1 VDYSIIGD
9 PMSQLPINA
18 EFGQYHIVRHIGGG
32 GMAQIYLAKSRGLAG
47 FEKHLALKVINPE
60 FADEERF
67 IQMLIDEAK
76 ITVGLN
82 HVNICQVFDL
92 GQVGGIYYIAMEFVD
107 GIDVLELV
115 NGLHAL
121 GERVPVEAVALIGRQ
136 ICSGLHYAHTKK
148 DRSGQPLNIVHRD
161 ISPQNI
167 LVSRAGEVKVVD
179 FGIAKAAGMSTRTHA
194 GVIKGKVHYMA
205 PEQAMGQKA
214 DSRTDIF
221 SSGIV
226 LWEMLTSQMV
236 YSGDNVRELVEKVR
250 RAAIPPPSS
259 VRPEIPP
266 ALDFIVMKA
275 LACRTEDRFATA
287 HEFQIE
293 LTKFL
298 SASAPDYS
306 GSHLSVLVE
315 RVLAHKRGDADKLVE
330 VHISKAELLAD
341 VHSVISEAIDESTSP
356 RDRARL
362 VVTTEQGETIYPLE
376 EELIIGRAGTLA
388 IADAR
393 VSRRHARVY
402 RHGGEYIVED
412 LGSSNGTFVNDDKIA
427 GPHTLRSGDSIR
439 IGACHMRY
447 IAEARPAPPSAAP
460 VLRPPPV
467 PKLVVAC
474 GERKLEKVLTDAEE
488 LHYTLQVGPVRLRG
502 TAGRVVRK
510 DDGYYVEPLVGREQ
524 LTFNGATP
532 NGPVR
537 LSPGDMFQLGP
548 FLFEF
553 RE

>member
-1 VDYSIIGD
+1 
-9 PMSQLPINA
+9 MSELPTNS
-18 EFGQYHIVRHIGGG
+18 EFGTYHIVRHIGGG
-32 GMAQIYLAKSRGLAG
+32 GMAQIYLAKTRGLAG
-47 FEKHLALKVINPE
+47 FEKYLALKVINPE

-92 GQVGGIYYIAMEFVD
+92 GQVNGIYYIAMEFVD

-121 GERVPVEAVALIGRQ
+121 GEKVPIEAVALIGRQ
-136 ICSGLHYAHTKK
+136 MCSGLHYAHSRK
-148 DRSGQPLNIVHRD
+148 DRNGQPLNIVHRD

-221 SSGIV
+221 STGIV
-226 LWEMLTSQMV
+226 LWEMLTSSMV

-250 RAAIPPPSS
+250 RAAIAPPSS
-259 VRPEIPP
+259 SRTDIPP

-275 LACRTEDRFATA
+275 LARRVEDRFQTA

-306 GSHLSVLVE
+306 GSHLSLLVE
-315 RVLAHKRGDADKLVE
+315 RVIAHKRGGAEKVVDLTA
-330 VHISKAELLAD
+330 SKADLIID
-341 VHSVISEAIDESTSP
+341 VHSVIGEGGVEETTEP

-362 VVTTEQGETIYPLE
+362 VVETDEGETVYPLDD
-376 EELIIGRAGTLA
+376 ELIIGRAGKLA

-393 VSRRHARVY
+393 VSRRHARVF
-402 RHGGEYIVED
+402 RQGAGFLVED
-412 LGSSNGTFVNDDKIA
+412 LGSSNGTFVNDEKIVA
-427 GPHTLRSGDSIR
+427 PQGLRHGDGIR
-439 IGACHMRY
+439 VGSCRMRFV
-447 IAEARPAPPSAAP
+447 AASLDAARAPQA
-460 VLRPPPV
+460 PPPV
-467 PKLVVAC
+467 VAPKPRPVPRLLIAC
-474 GERKLEKVLTDAEE
+474 GERKIDKILGDQEDLRYA
-488 LHYTLQVGPVRLRG
+488 LQLGPMRLSG
-502 TAGRVVRK
+502 LAGRVVRK
-510 DDGYYVEPLVGREQ
+510 EDGYWLEPGPSREPV
-524 LTFNGATP
+524 TVNGAATSSP
-532 NGPVR
+532 LR
-537 LSPGDMFQLGP
+537 LQAGVVFQLGS
-548 FLFEF
+548 FHFEY